1 MHALLLAVALVA
13 AAPEPQQDLVPFVS
27 TESMARLD
35 RSRHKVDFFTLANH
49 FESEQNVAMC
59 GPATA
64 VIVLNALRARNNA
77 VARPRDPSL
86 FPAEF
91 AANVSEGLNPT
102 FDRYTQGAFFDE
114 RFTSVKPRA
123 VFYGS
128 PGKDGRRDPGMQLR
142 QLHEVLLKHEL
153 DSKLRVVADDAD
165 EGALKAEI
173 VANLA
178 TPNDYVIVNYKRA
191 ALGQKGGGHISPLAA
206 YDEQS
211 DSFLVLDVNPNQG
224 KTWVWVPARALFAAM
239 RTKDT
244 VENRG
249 FLLVREGAGS
259 GEGSARARSDRDAR

>member
-1 MHALLLAVALVA
+1 MLALLLMLALGSV
-13 AAPEPQQDLVPFVS
+13 APEPPQGLVPFAS

-35 RSRHKVDFFTLANH
+35 RSRHKIDFFTLANH

-64 VIVLNALRARNNA
+64 VIVLNALRAGNDK

-91 AANVSEGLNPT
+91 SANLPKGIDPV

-114 RFTSVKPRA
+114 KFNSVKPKA
-123 VFYGS
+123 VFFGL
-128 PGKDGRRDPGMQLR
+128 PDKGGKRDPGMQLR
-142 QLHEVLLKHEL
+142 QLHEVLLKHGL
-153 DSKLRVVADDAD
+153 DSQIRVVGEGAD
-165 EGALKAEI
+165 EKTLEAEI

-178 TPNDYVIVNYKRA
+178 TANDYVIVNYTRE
-191 ALGQKGGGHISPLAA
+191 ALGQKGRGHISPVAA
-206 YDEQS
+206 YDETS
-211 DSFLVLDVNPNQG
+211 DSFLLLDVNPNQG
-224 KTWVWVPARALFAAM
+224 HTWVWVPAHALFASM

-249 FLLVREGAGS
+249 FLLVRE
-259 GEGSARARSDRDAR
+259 RRQQ